1 MHAWESIQ
9 RVLDYIEDN
18 IAKNYSP
25 QELAKIAALSP
36 FYFQRLFTRLVK
48 RSVNEYVKMRRLACA
63 CETLNDKNKRILDI
77 ALENGF
83 NSHEYFTK
91 TFKAAF
97 GITPE
102 EYRDN
107 PVHLN
112 QIIKP
117 NLLLNYTMVDENVP
131 IITDDIVIE
140 IIRKKIDVPEK
151 YIGIS
156 GKLSFDQATFGE
168 ITGISGPGQIWD
180 DFHRLKEI
188 LSCFAPNGLELGA
201 SMFPSMMGEE
211 NDGTFIYF
219 AGALAEALAISYTEE
234 NLNTEEQ
241 KVFTAW
247 ELPAGVYIV
256 CQFEAENFAELRQS
270 AIDKALK
277 YLLETWLPGHNI
289 AIQPFSAE
297 KYTNI
302 IYDDITED
310 NVSSM
315 EIWVLINQQ
324 PRRRAAR
331 YVGSVKEI
339 DLGFDTF
346 QNTAE
351 RRGIK
356 PSPSN
361 EKHLE

>member
-9 RVLDYIEDN
+9 RVLDHIEEN
-18 IAKNYSP
+18 IAESYRPS
-25 QELAKIAALSP
+25 ELAEIAALSP

-48 RSVNEYVKMRRLACA
+48 RPVNEYVKMRRLARA

-83 NSHEYFTK
+83 NSHEFFTK

-102 EYRDN
+102 EYREK

-140 IIRKKIDVPEK
+140 ITRKKLDVPEK
-151 YIGIS
+151 YLGIS

-180 DFHRLKEI
+180 DFHRVKETM
-188 LSCFAPNGLELGA
+188 SCYTEDALELGA
-201 SMFPSMMGEE
+201 SMMSEE
-211 NDGTFIYF
+211 GDGFIYF
-219 AGALAEALAISYTEE
+219 AGALAETLAKSYTEE
-234 NLNTEEQ
+234 KVNTNTEVP
-241 KVFTAW
+241 KVFTSW

-256 CQFEAENFAELRQS
+256 CQFEAENFAELRSS

-277 YLLETWLPGHNI
+277 YLLETWLPGHKI

-302 IYDDITED
+302 TED
-310 NVSSM
+310 VSSM
-315 EIWVLINQQ
+315 EIWVLIH
-324 PRRRAAR
+324 
-331 YVGSVKEI
+331 EM
-339 DLGFDTF
+339 
-346 QNTAE
+346 E
-351 RRGIK
+351 
-356 PSPSN
+356 
-361 EKHLE
+361 

>member
-1 MHAWESIQ
+1 MYAWESIQ
-9 RVLDYIEDN
+9 RVLDRIEDN
-18 IAKNYSP
+18 IAESYTP
-25 QELAKIAALSP
+25 AELAEIAALSP

-48 RSVNEYVKMRRLACA
+48 RPVNEYVKMRRLARA

-83 NSHEYFTK
+83 NSHEFFTK

-102 EYRDN
+102 EYREK
-107 PVHLN
+107 PLHLN

-140 IIRKKIDVPEK
+140 ITRKKIDVPEK

-180 DFHRLKEI
+180 DFHRLKETM
-188 LSCFAPNGLELGA
+188 SCYTEDALELGA
-201 SMFPSMMGEE
+201 SMMSEE
-211 NDGTFIYF
+211 GDGFIYF
-219 AGALAEALAISYTEE
+219 AGAAANPYTEEKANTNTEE
-234 NLNTEEQ
+234 NLYTEVP
-241 KVFTAW
+241 KGFTAW

-256 CQFEAENFAELRQS
+256 CQFEAENFAELRSS

-302 IYDDITED
+302 TEE
-310 NVSSM
+310 VSSM
-315 EIWVLINQQ
+315 EIWALID
-324 PRRRAAR
+324 
-331 YVGSVKEI
+331 EM
-339 DLGFDTF
+339 
-346 QNTAE
+346 E
-351 RRGIK
+351 
-356 PSPSN
+356 
-361 EKHLE
+361 

>member
-1 MHAWESIQ
+1 MNHNTTDNGGFFMHAWESIQ
-9 RVLDYIEDN
+9 RVLDYIEEN
-18 IAKNYSP
+18 IAESYTP
-25 QELAKIAALSP
+25 RELLLPTELANIAALSP

-48 RSVNEYVKMRRLACA
+48 RPVNEYVKMRKLARA
-63 CETLNDKNKRILDI
+63 CETLNDKTKRIIDI

-83 NSHEYFTK
+83 NSHEFFTK

-102 EYRDN
+102 EFREH

-117 NLLLNYTMVDENVP
+117 NLLLNYTMVDEDVP

-140 IIRKKIDVPEK
+140 ITRKKIDVAEK

-180 DFHRLKEI
+180 EFHRQKET
-188 LSCFAPNGLELGA
+188 LSCFVPDALELGA

-219 AGALAEALAISYTEE
+219 AGALATALAKAFANSYTEKK
-234 NLNTEEQ
+234 LNTE
-241 KVFTAW
+241 VLCGFTEW

-256 CQFEAENFAELRQS
+256 CQFEAENFAELRSS

-302 IYDDITED
+302 MYDDNTED
-310 NVSSM
+310 ASSM
-315 EIWVLINQQ
+315 EIWVLMQ
-324 PRRRAAR
+324 
-331 YVGSVKEI
+331 
-339 DLGFDTF
+339 
-346 QNTAE
+346 
-351 RRGIK
+351 
-356 PSPSN
+356 
-361 EKHLE
+361 

>member
-9 RVLDYIEDN
+9 RVLDHIEDN
-18 IAKNYSP
+18 IAESYSP
-25 QELAKIAALSP
+25 AELAKIAALSP

-48 RSVNEYVKMRRLACA
+48 RPVNEYVKMRRLARA
-63 CETLNDKNKRILDI
+63 CETLNDKNKRIIDI

-83 NSHEYFTK
+83 NSHEFFTK
-91 TFKAAF
+91 TFKSAF

-102 EYRDN
+102 EYREH

-140 IIRKKIDVPEK
+140 ITRKKIDVPEK
-151 YIGIS
+151 YVGIS

-180 DFHRLKEI
+180 DFHRLKETQR
-188 LSCFAPNGLELGA
+188 CFAPDALELGA
-201 SMFPSMMGEE
+201 SMMSGE

-219 AGALAEALAISYTEE
+219 AGAAVKFYTEE
-234 NLNTEEQ
+234 TLNTNTEENWYTEVP
-241 KVFTAW
+241 KGFTSW

-256 CQFEAENFAELRQS
+256 CQFEAEKFAELRS
-270 AIDKALK
+270 SVLDTALK
-277 YLLETWLPGHNI
+277 YLLETWLPGHKI
-289 AIQPFSAE
+289 SIQPFSAE

-302 IYDDITED
+302 MYDDNTEE
-310 NVSSM
+310 VSSM
-315 EIWVLINQQ
+315 EIWVLIN
-324 PRRRAAR
+324 
-331 YVGSVKEI
+331 EM
-339 DLGFDTF
+339 
-346 QNTAE
+346 E
-351 RRGIK
+351 
-356 PSPSN
+356 
-361 EKHLE
+361 